1 MRGILARSAVVALV
15 LVAAPAA
22 ALAQSTLHTFYA
34 RITDKAGAPIK
45 GLGPDDFGVIE
56 AGSARKVIA
65 ATYGGLP
72 LRVLFLVDTSDAVSR
87 IPNQLR
93 AAMQAFID
101 GVPPEDEI
109 ALVTMGR
116 QLRIRVQPTLDRK
129 KLSDVARSIFADGGG
144 TVLLDSLV
152 EANDRVLMRA
162 ENRASAI
169 VILTTDGAETSTAV
183 REEGFNKLVEILVGR
198 GTVVHAVM
206 LENTGVN
213 SVQQPSASAGTQS
226 VAALNL
232 TGNTGGNLE
241 TVAAATALADKMK
254 ATAQLLVTRRQKM
267 SEWYQVDYTTST
279 IGPGRA
285 LDVTVSPLDAKV
297 ELSASPPR

>member
-1 MRGILARSAVVALV
+1 MRRALVQPAVVAFV
-15 LVAAPAA
+15 LLGAPAA
-22 ALAQSTLHTFYA
+22 SLAQSTLHTFYA
-34 RITDKAGAPIK
+34 RITDKTGAPIK

-56 AGSARKVIA
+56 AGSVRKVVSA
-65 ATYGGLP
+65 AYGGLP

-116 QLRIRVQPTLDRK
+116 QLRIRVPATLDRK
-129 KLSDVARSIFADGGG
+129 KLNDAARNIFADGGG

-152 EANDRVLMRA
+152 EGNDRVLMRA

-169 VILTTDGAETSTAV
+169 VILTTDGPETSTSV
-183 REEGFNKLVEILVGR
+183 REEAFNKLVEILVGR

-206 LENTGVN
+206 LENTGAT
-213 SVQQPSASAGTQS
+213 SASLPSASAGTQS
-226 VAALNL
+226 VAALNI
-232 TGNTGGNLE
+232 TANTGGNID
-241 TVAAATALADKMK
+241 TIAVATALPDKMK
-254 ATAQLLVTRRQKM
+254 AAAQLLVARRQKM
-267 SEWYQVDYTTST
+267 SEWYQIDYTTNT
-279 IGPGRA
+279 LGPGRA

>member
-1 MRGILARSAVVALV
+1 
-15 LVAAPAA
+15 
-22 ALAQSTLHTFYA
+22 
-34 RITDKAGAPIK
+34 
-45 GLGPDDFGVIE
+45 VIE